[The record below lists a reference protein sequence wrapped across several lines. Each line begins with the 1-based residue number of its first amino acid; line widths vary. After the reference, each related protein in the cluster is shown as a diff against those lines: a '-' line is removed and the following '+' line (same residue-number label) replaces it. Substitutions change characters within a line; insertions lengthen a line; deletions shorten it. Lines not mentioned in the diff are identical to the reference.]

1 MIEMELDGRA
11 DFELHVRTSVNKMFK
26 GIDAPTTKK
35 LMTKIIMDSFDNGVK
50 IGQGRKISVM
60 VREHD

>member
-1 MIEMELDGRA
+1 MIEMELEGRA

-26 GIDAPTTKK
+26 GIEAPTTKQ
-35 LMTKIIMDSFDNGVK
+35 LMVKIIMNSFDNGVK

-60 VREHD
+60 VRDND